1 MMNLI
6 VPMALAAPILV
17 VAAPQDDPLPAPSE
31 AAVERVEELEEE
43 LNDYIAEWRKE
54 QGEIRAKH
62 AAAVEK
68 AKAAGEPAPK
78 MPAVSMRPDYGPY
91 LEKLSGWADE
101 AEGEDQALY
110 LSKLVQISGFQGDL
124 AMKAMD
130 QLVADHASSSA
141 WAGLGNV
148 FSYFPRI
155 FGAEK
160 ADAIFTALESNPS
173 PDVQGWLALGKYT
186 STIEEADRDS
196 DEYKVAR
203 AAVLAAAEK
212 TKDASLKGE
221 LQGLVDLR
229 EKLGVGATA
238 PDIAGID
245 LDGVEFKMSDYKG
258 KVVFLDFWGDW

>member
-1 MMNLI
+1 MMIHL
-6 VPMALAAPILV
+6 VPMLLAAPLLV
-17 VAAPQDDPLPAPSE
+17 AAAPQDDPLPAPSE

-43 LNDYIAEWRKE
+43 LQDYIATWRKE
-54 QGEIRAKH
+54 QGELRQKH

-68 AKAAGEPAPK
+68 AKAEGQPAPK
-78 MPAVSMRPDYGPY
+78 APALSRRPDYGTY
-91 LEKLSGWADE
+91 LEKLAGWADE
-101 AEGEDQALY
+101 TGGEDAALY
-110 LSKLVQISGFQGDL
+110 LSKLVEISGFQGDQ
-124 AMKAMD
+124 AMAAMD
-130 QLVADHASSSA
+130 RLVADHAASSA

-155 FGAEK
+155 FGPER
-160 ADAIFTALESNPS
+160 ADEIFTALEANPS
-173 PDVQGWLALGKYT
+173 PDVQGWLALGRYT

-196 DEYKVAR
+196 EEYKVAR

-212 TKDASLKGE
+212 AKDAGLKGD